1 VPTPLRRRLFNG
13 DFTTKLGGYSALEV
27 LRHHAAR
34 SSASDPVSRSQY
46 IDLQTWLP
54 GRMLVKVDRASMANS
69 LEVRTPFLD
78 HELIEWA
85 ATLPVDLKIKGNT
98 GKYVLKKSLEAQLP
112 AQILYRSKQGFS
124 PPLKA
129 WFAGSLRQRLR
140 EVMEGPLLRDS
151 GIFDVTFLKRL
162 VAQHSSGLHDHSHIL
177 WALVMFDAFLRTRA
191 VVAVARRSA
200 AVAPAQ

>member
-1 VPTPLRRRLFNG
+1 T
-13 DFTTKLGGYSALEV
+13 
-27 LRHHAAR
+27 
-34 SSASDPVSRSQY
+34 SDPVARSQY

-85 ATLPVDLKIKGNT
+85 ATLPVDLKIRGNT
-98 GKYVLKKSLEAQLP
+98 GKYLLKKALETQLP

-124 PPLKA
+124 PPLRR
-129 WFAGSLRQRLR
+129 WLAGNLRHRLR
-140 EVMEGPLLRDS
+140 EAINGPLLRDS
-151 GIFDVTFLKRL
+151 GIFDRTFLQRL

-177 WALVMFDAFLRTRA
+177 WALVMFDAFLRTRSLA
-191 VVAVARRSA
+191 GIEH
-200 AVAPAQ
+200 

>member
-1 VPTPLRRRLFNG
+1 AGT
-13 DFTTKLGGYSALEV
+13 
-27 LRHHAAR
+27 
-34 SSASDPVSRSQY
+34 SDPVARSQY

-85 ATLPVDLKIKGNT
+85 ASLPVHLKIKGNI
-98 GKYVLKKSLEAQLP
+98 GKYVLKKALEPQLP
-112 AQILYRSKQGFS
+112 AQILYGSKQGFS

-129 WFAGSLRQRLR
+129 WLAGSLRQRLR
-140 EVMEGPLLRDS
+140 DAIDGPLLRDS
-151 GIFDVTFLKRL
+151 GIFDMTFLRHL

-177 WALVMFDAFLRTRA
+177 WALVMFDAFLRSRA
-191 VVAVARRSA
+191 
-200 AVAPAQ
+200 